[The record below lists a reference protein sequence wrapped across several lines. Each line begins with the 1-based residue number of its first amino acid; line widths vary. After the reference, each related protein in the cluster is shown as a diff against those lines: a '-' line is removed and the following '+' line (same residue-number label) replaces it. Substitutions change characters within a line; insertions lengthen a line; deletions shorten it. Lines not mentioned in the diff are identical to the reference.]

1 MTMVERGRRGG
12 ESMNLLTVDEVA
24 TQLRVSK
31 PSIYTWV
38 KEGRLVAHRL
48 GARTI
53 RFRQEDVD
61 AFLMGATKTA
71 AVVTAPI
78 SASVVVPEPEQ
89 FTEAEDYDSILN
101 V

>member
-1 MTMVERGRRGG
+1 
-12 ESMNLLTVDEVA
+12 MNLLTVDEVA

-61 AFLMGATKTA
+61 AFLMGATKTT
-71 AVVTAPI
+71 AVVTPV
-78 SASVVVPEPEQ
+78 ASVVVPEPEQ
-89 FTEAEDYDSILN
+89 FIEAEAAEDYDSILN